1 MGRLEGKTAL
11 VTGAASG
18 IGLQTSIR
26 LAEEGARV
34 MMTDINLEEGLQQ
47 AEKLGTNAAF
57 LKLDITEEEEWI
69 SVLGETVKRFDR
81 LEILV
86 NSAGM
91 VLIADVEQIT
101 LEDWRKVHAVNLDG
115 TFLGCKHG
123 VRVMKE
129 FGAGS
134 IINLSSVSG
143 MIGGFNLAAY
153 NSSKGAVRML
163 TKSVALHCARAGY
176 GIRCNSIH
184 PTFIETPMLESM
196 IRDSPDP
203 EKARQTLVRQVP
215 LRRIGKPDDVAKMIV
230 LISFFRFFSCKKLPS
245 SKCIDKYQLGG
256 LPLDHGSYHGRVV
269 NRPTGTC
276 RYTYYWAAF
285 CS

>member
-26 LAEEGARV
+26 LAEEGALV
-34 MMTDINLEEGLQQ
+34 MMTDINHEKGRQQ
-47 AEKLGTNAAF
+47 AEKPGTNATF

-81 LEILV
+81 LDILV

-215 LRRIGKPDDVAKMIV
+215 LRRIGKPDDVANMIV
-230 LISFFRFFSCKKLPS
+230 YLASDESTF
-245 SKCIDKYQLGG
+245 
-256 LPLDHGSYHGRVV
+256 V
-269 NRPTGTC
+269 TGTEMVIDGGVI
-276 RYTYYWAAF
+276 AQ
-285 CS
+285 

>member
-1 MGRLEGKTAL
+1 MGRVDGKIAL

-18 IGLQTSIR
+18 IGLQASLR

-34 MMTDINLEEGLQQ
+34 MMTDINVENGKKE
-47 AEKLGTNAAF
+47 AEKLGRNAEF
-57 LKLDITEEEEWI
+57 LKLDITLEEDWI
-69 SVLGETVKRFDR
+69 SVLRETVKRFQSLD
-81 LEILV
+81 ILV

-91 VLIADVEQIT
+91 VLIADVEQIS
-101 LEDWRKVHAVNLDG
+101 LEDWRQVHAVNLDG

-143 MIGGFNLAAY
+143 LIGGFNLAAY

-163 TKSVALHCARAGY
+163 SKSVALHCARSGY

-196 IRDSPDP
+196 IQDAPDP
-203 EKARQTLVRQVP
+203 EKARQTLIRQVP
-215 LRRIGKPDDVAKMIV
+215 LRRIGTTDDVAKMIV
-230 LISFFRFFSCKKLPS
+230 YLASDESTF
-245 SKCIDKYQLGG
+245 
-256 LPLDHGSYHGRVV
+256 V
-269 NRPTGTC
+269 TGTEMVIDGGVV
-276 RYTYYWAAF
+276 AQ
-285 CS
+285 

>member
-1 MGRLEGKTAL
+1 MGRIEGKAAL

-47 AEKLGTNAAF
+47 AEKLGANATF

-69 SVLGETVKRFDR
+69 SVLDETVKRFDR
-81 LEILV
+81 LDILV

-215 LRRIGKPDDVAKMIV
+215 LRRIGKPDDVANMIV
-230 LISFFRFFSCKKLPS
+230 YLASDESTF
-245 SKCIDKYQLGG
+245 
-256 LPLDHGSYHGRVV
+256 V
-269 NRPTGTC
+269 TGTEMVIDGGVI
-276 RYTYYWAAF
+276 AQ
-285 CS
+285 

>member
-18 IGLQTSIR
+18 IGLQTSVR
-26 LAEEGARV
+26 LAEEGALV
-34 MMTDINLEEGLQQ
+34 MMTDINHEDGLQQ
-47 AEKLGTNAAF
+47 AEKLGANATF

-69 SVLGETVKRFDR
+69 SVLDETVKRFDR
-81 LEILV
+81 LDILV

-163 TKSVALHCARAGY
+163 TKSVALHCARTGY

-215 LRRIGKPDDVAKMIV
+215 LRRIGKPDDVANMIV
-230 LISFFRFFSCKKLPS
+230 YLASDESTF
-245 SKCIDKYQLGG
+245 
-256 LPLDHGSYHGRVV
+256 V
-269 NRPTGTC
+269 TGTEMVIDGGVI
-276 RYTYYWAAF
+276 AQ
-285 CS
+285 